1 MYIIQVLNIKD
12 TKNLTLQSWHIN
24 SYSYHI
30 YNNVNPQQLIYIT
43 NSNNIGKNL
52 AFLQYNY
59 YSELEY

>member
-1 MYIIQVLNIKD
+1 MYIIQVLNRKD
-12 TKNLTLQSWHIN
+12 TKNLTLQSWYIN

-43 NSNNIGKNL
+43 NSNSIGKNL